1 MKAKSSPR
9 MQVVKR
15 DEKEATL
22 TAFINTHIGK
32 LARGSEASEDNEILV
47 VALSTD
53 SPVVRALRHSADEHQ
68 LSEVHIRL
76 ILANIS
82 TTDLV
87 DDLHSL
93 PAYSVNWARNAR
105 LLDAHEQLVI
115 STTTSWTGDCM
126 RREPA
131 KRDAFECFA
140 DDCAETAAWARTS
153 FERLWGVSVP
163 LVFADTGAE
172 ADQRPELPVGAA
184 TNGSENEIVVGT
196 RH

>member
-1 MKAKSSPR
+1 MKAKSPPR

-32 LARGSEASEDNEILV
+32 LATGSKAADDNEILV

-53 SPVVRALRHSADEHQ
+53 SPVVRALRHSADENQ
-68 LSEVHIRL
+68 LSDVHIRL
-76 ILANIS
+76 ILAHIS
-82 TTDLV
+82 TTDLI
-87 DDLHSL
+87 DDLNSL

-153 FERLWGVSVP
+153 FERLWSASVP
-163 LVFADTGAE
+163 LVFAEAGAE
-172 ADQRPELPVGAA
+172 ADHRPELPVGAA
-184 TNGSENEIVVGT
+184 ASGSENEIIVGT